1 MTAVPDAHANNAK
14 LLSFLFALLALIV
27 LLLAASKTTHTTT
40 KDVENED
47 ENGALLKRSDASALL
62 KNVPENDDTRKKTYC
77 AKVANVGEWFFG
89 ETACEYAQMEMDFAH
104 SFDACDEGDEASGW
118 WFERR
123 RRRARRKEA
132 KAWVPDEGLMD
143 ACQFFRFASA
153 TIQTSRSS
161 FSSSSTSVAIDTD
174 ATATAVE
181 VAKEAREEEEEEV
194 KEEEG
199 KEVAQEGQGP
209 QRPKGCQRVLHVL
222 QHGCA
227 PQVQGGRS

>member
-1 MTAVPDAHANNAK
+1 MLHFYLTLCAVFEEDNDDDEENDGRSDAHANNAK

-27 LLLAASKTTHTTT
+27 LLLACSKTTHTTT

-118 WFERR
+118 WFGEGGEER
-123 RRRARRKEA
+123 
-132 KAWVPDEGLMD
+132 
-143 ACQFFRFASA
+143 
-153 TIQTSRSS
+153 
-161 FSSSSTSVAIDTD
+161 
-174 ATATAVE
+174 
-181 VAKEAREEEEEEV
+181 
-194 KEEEG
+194 EG
-199 KEVAQEGQGP
+199 KKRKRGS
-209 QRPKGCQRVLHVL
+209 RTKG
-222 QHGCA
+222 
-227 PQVQGGRS
+227 

>member
-1 MTAVPDAHANNAK
+1 MAIPDTHANNAK

-27 LLLAASKTTHTTT
+27 LLLAANTKTTHTT

-62 KNVPENDDTRKKTYC
+62 KNVPENDDMHKKTYC

-132 KAWVPDEGLMD
+132 KAW
-143 ACQFFRFASA
+143 AR
-153 TIQTSRSS
+153 R
-161 FSSSSTSVAIDTD
+161 
-174 ATATAVE
+174 
-181 VAKEAREEEEEEV
+181 EAY
-194 KEEEG
+194 
-199 KEVAQEGQGP
+199 
-209 QRPKGCQRVLHVL
+209 L
-222 QHGCA
+222 
-227 PQVQGGRS
+227 

>member
-1 MTAVPDAHANNAK
+1 MQYRFK
-14 LLSFLFALLALIV
+14 KKKIR
-27 LLLAASKTTHTTT
+27 K
-40 KDVENED
+40 
-47 ENGALLKRSDASALL
+47 GI
-62 KNVPENDDTRKKTYC
+62 KNVPQNDDMRKKTYC

-153 TIQTSRSS
+153 TIATRSGS
-161 FSSSSTSVAIDTD
+161 FSSSTSVAIDTD

-194 KEEEG
+194 KEEVRDENHEG
-199 KEVAQEGQGP
+199 SP
-209 QRPKGCQRVLHVL
+209 SSR
-222 QHGCA
+222 
-227 PQVQGGRS
+227 